1 MARIWTRLHEHLGCP
16 PGPVTFDM
24 VRQAAANNLEESD
37 DLDWKEMLPQP
48 PRDGRWNEL
57 AKDVAAMANTRG
69 GLIIFGVQDKTTA
82 LTGIDAE
89 TANPQQYTQWIRNH
103 VHPYLPDLDISVL
116 TDDVKSILVVDV
128 PASEMA
134 PHFVYGG
141 AARDKEQQTAVV
153 PYRDHDHTA
162 WMAEHQIERAYRD
175 RFARIGSA
183 EEEIQRHTDFLVQ
196 SIGGHDSTPSAW
208 FIAVARPQRPL
219 PRGAYRM
226 NRDEARAILEAAA
239 SRALDLHPHELVPGP
254 LRGMGLDTLYNPRP
268 GLHRWVC
275 NNFEMPINRET
286 VVELLFD
293 GTVVMAANLS
303 YIRDVEE
310 PPVQGDDLPVSNRV
324 VTACCCDFV
333 ATVQEQQRKLRLDST
348 MQLTA
353 SITSPNGRAAF
364 VPRTSTWGHGRES
377 TPTHARRPH
386 HLQPV
391 HSVLSPAADDGE
403 GTRSVDELR
412 TDLMNQFGL

>member
-1 MARIWTRLHEHLGCP
+1 
-16 PGPVTFDM
+16 M
-24 VRQAAANNLEESD
+24 VRQAAADNLEESD

-48 PRDGRWNEL
+48 PRDGRWNEF

-82 LTGIDAE
+82 LTGIDPDN
-89 TANPQQYTQWIRNH
+89 ANPQQYAQWIRNH

-116 TDDVKSILVVDV
+116 TDGAKSVLVVDV

-141 AARDKEQQTAVV
+141 AARDKEQQAAVV

-175 RFARIGSA
+175 RFTRIGSA
-183 EEEIQRHTDFLVQ
+183 GEEIQRHTDFLVQ
-196 SIGGHDSTPSAW
+196 SISAHDATSSAW
-208 FIAVARPQRPL
+208 FIAVAQPQRPV

-226 NRDEARAILEAAA
+226 NRDEAREILGAAA
-239 SRALDLHPHELVPGP
+239 SRARGLHTSELVPGP
-254 LRGMGLDTLYNPRP
+254 LKGMGPDVLSNPRP

-275 NNFEMPINRET
+275 NNFRVPFDRE
-286 VVELLFD
+286 VIVELLFD

-303 YIRDVEE
+303 YIREVQE
-310 PPVQGDDLPVSNRV
+310 PPAQGDRLQISNRL

-333 ATVQEQQRKLRLDST
+333 ATVQEQQRKLRLDSA

-353 SITSPNGRAAF
+353 SIISPRGRGAF
-364 VPRTSTWGHGRES
+364 VPQTSFWGDGRET
-377 TPTHARRPH
+377 TPPYARLPH
-386 HLQPV
+386 QLQPV
-391 HSVLSPAADDGE
+391 HTMLSPAAADDE
-403 GTRSVDELR
+403 GSRSVDELR
-412 TDLMNQFGL
+412 TDLMDQFGL